1 MDYKEWLRTLSN
13 RDLHY
18 LIDRQEKI
26 MQQIQKGCCIERRT
40 KKIKEIQSVLDERVG
55 YEERNN
61 NVLING

>member
-26 MQQIQKGCCIERRT
+26 MQQIHKDCCIERRT
-40 KKIKEIQSVLDERVG
+40 KKIKEIQSVLNEKN
-55 YEERNN
+55 E
-61 NVLING
+61 

>member
-26 MQQIQKGCCIERRT
+26 MQQMPKDCCIERRT
-40 KKIKEIQSVLDERVG
+40 KKITSNIC
-55 YEERNN
+55 
-61 NVLING
+61 LILVYHT

>member
-26 MQQIQKGCCIERRT
+26 MKQIPKECCIERRT
-40 KKIKEIQSVLDERVG
+40 NKIKVIQSVIYERSG
-55 YEERNN
+55 NKSCKN
-61 NVLING
+61 FKCK